1 MQGDSC
7 VEQNDLPTRL
17 PRFSEDLVQQLD
29 ELNPPPVVRN
39 LLATD
44 EAIQELVFQ
53 AGRRSI
59 VDELLRLVPDAA
71 TD

>member
-59 VDELLRLVPDAA
+59 VDELLRLAPDAA

>member
-39 LLATD
+39 VLAND

-59 VDELLRLVPDAA
+59 VDELLRLVPDAT